1 MARFRARPGRRT
13 APWRHPKGSTVVGS
27 RITTRKIAPKP
38 VTPQREPP
46 CAGSG
51 GALHPKFAVEEG
63 DHRVPRGRFAVGQG
77 AAEQC
82 REDGMPRVFQGDA
95 RRRHAGT
102 PCLLQDLVG
111 FGIGRPR
118 PWTRPGSTT
127 LEQSLAWRAGMVSA
141 SSQSPSS
148 RPCQDGRRRAD
159 GVRGFRCGSQTA
171 GEAMLCVLSRWSL
184 PAAKTQRG
192 PTPTLDTI
200 TRRPLRARPPRAW
213 RRVACCE
220 DVACRAALPDN
231 RLLPSSCTGPDRR

>member
-13 APWRHPKGSTVVGS
+13 APWRHPEGSTVVGS
-27 RITTRKIAPKP
+27 WIPTRKIAPKP
-38 VTPQREPP
+38 VTPLREPLARAQGARCTP
-46 CAGSG
+46 SSRSKKATTASHTGVSPSG
-51 GALHPKFAVEEG
+51 
-63 DHRVPRGRFAVGQG
+63 G

-82 REDGMPRVFQGDA
+82 GEGGMPRVFQGDA
-95 RRRHAGT
+95 RRRRADT
-102 PCLLQDLVG
+102 PSLLQDLVE
-111 FGIGRPR
+111 FGTGQ
-118 PWTRPGSTT
+118 GSTT
-127 LEQSLAWRAGMVSA
+127 QGQSLAWRAGMVSA

-200 TRRPLRARPPRAW
+200 TRRPLRAGPPRAW
-213 RRVACCE
+213 RRVAGRE